1 MLSRRWGTNVQL
13 FNLGNQTCMQCH
25 DLEKKLN
32 TLRTKLVSEQNKL
45 NQLELERDNLESE
58 KNELKEVN
66 ARLIIFDSP
75 GVRSAPRDE
84 DSSRAIKK
92 LKDENEM
99 LKKKRRT
106 LEEEMSK

>member
-1 MLSRRWGTNVQL
+1 
-13 FNLGNQTCMQCH
+13 MQCH

-32 TLRTKLVSEQNKL
+32 TLRTKLVSEQNKI
-45 NQLELERDNLESE
+45 NQLELERENLESE

-99 LKKKRRT
+99 LKKKRKT
-106 LEEEMSK
+106 LEEEMLKCRNPVSRKYKFLQA